1 MQRISLITATA
12 LLLTALVCV
21 GVRVH
26 DKIEASRLQAYEQAR
41 AERDRQRD
49 ADEHLLVFG
58 VRALRE
64 REQNEKELADAIE
77 QNYRDAVEA
86 NGSVGYG
93 VTK

>member
-41 AERDRQRD
+41 AERDQQRD
-49 ADEHLLVFG
+49 IDELLVFG
-58 VRALRE
+58 VRALE
-64 REQNEKELADAIE
+64 REHEKELADAIE
-77 QNYRDAVEA
+77 QNHRDFETRTEA
-86 NGSVGYG
+86 SA
-93 VTK
+93 TE

>member
-1 MQRISLITATA
+1 M
-12 LLLTALVCV
+12 CV
-21 GVRVH
+21 GVKVH
-26 DKIEASRLQAYEQAR
+26 DKIEASRVQAYEQAR